1 MKIIVDFYRF
11 LAIPFVNFFYFF
23 NIHPNLIVL
32 LGLLLSISSSFL
44 LSIGYLS
51 YAGFLYILVLVLD
64 HADGQLA
71 RKANKVSE
79 LGAYLDTISDR
90 IRTPVFFVGIWFYFL
105 NFLEIDL
112 LIYVFT
118 SSLVILTNEIIF
130 YLFKTLNYK
139 NLNLIT
145 RLLLFDFLGWVN
157 NSVLFSIALFTNN
170 LKIYLLIITFL
181 GLFHLIFKISYNLY
195 LINKNK
201 K

>member
-1 MKIIVDFYRF
+1 MKIIVDIYRF
-11 LAIPFVNFFYFF
+11 VAKPFVNFFYFL
-23 NIHPNLIVL
+23 NIHPNTVVL
-32 LGLLLSISSSFL
+32 MGLLTSFFSSYL
-44 LSIGYLS
+44 LSIGKLNF
-51 YAGFLYILVLVLD
+51 AGLLYIVSLILD

-71 RKANKVSE
+71 RKANKVTE

-105 NFLEIDL
+105 NFSEIDL

-181 GLFHLIFKISYNLY
+181 GLFHLTFKITYNLY

>member
-1 MKIIVDFYRF
+1 MKIIVDIYRL
-11 LAIPFVNFFYFF
+11 LAKPFVNFFYFF
-23 NIHPNLIVL
+23 NIHPNLVVL
-32 LGLLLSISSSFL
+32 LGLLLSIISSFL
-44 LSIGYLS
+44 LSIGYLN
-51 YAGFLYILVLVLD
+51 YAGFLYILVLILD

-105 NFLEIDL
+105 NFSEIDF

-118 SSLVILTNEIIF
+118 SSLVILTNEILF
-130 YLFKTLNYK
+130 YLFKFLTYR

-181 GLFHLIFKISYNLY
+181 GLFHLTFKITYNLY